1 MSLVR
6 GLKTKLKS
14 LGNNGETIMSNE
26 VITPLTLK
34 DEEFT
39 IAELFKKHGYR
50 TGMMG
55 K

>member
-26 VITPLTLK
+26 VMKK
-34 DEEFT
+34 DSGSL
-39 IAELFKKHGYR
+39 ALFGDDAAKGF
-50 TGMMG
+50 
-55 K
+55 